1 VNARQWRLVRPY
13 LRILGTAPG
22 MSEKALADRLGVTLA
37 ELKPVT
43 GMLVGRGLIERCG
56 PDYLIL
62 AAQPAPA
69 RGDAG

>member
-1 VNARQWRLVRPY
+1 VTPAQWRMATRVEA
-13 LRILGTAPG
+13 ILGTVPG
-22 MSEKALADRLGVTLA
+22 MSEKALA
-37 ELKPVT
+37 
-43 GMLVGRGLIERCG
+43 GRGLIERCG